1 MLERDE
7 GLLSGPVE
15 LGVRV
20 MKSVLKWKRVGDE
33 CLIEHS
39 LI

>member
-20 MKSVLKWKRVGDE
+20 MKAVLKWKRVGDE